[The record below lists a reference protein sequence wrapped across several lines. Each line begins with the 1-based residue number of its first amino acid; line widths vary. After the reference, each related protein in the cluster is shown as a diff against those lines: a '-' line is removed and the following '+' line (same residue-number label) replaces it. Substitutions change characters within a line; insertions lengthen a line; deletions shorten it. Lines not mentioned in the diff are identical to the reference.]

1 MRIFSNKSKL
11 ILKDV
16 HPFLVTIV
24 SLALIKGPQDFSV
37 LEGNRSKEKQE
48 AAFKAGNTKVHFPNS
63 AHNQLPS
70 LAVDLLPYPFKSWND
85 TASFK
90 QISLQMFAAAKI
102 IGLEIRWGG
111 DFNRDGDKTK
121 TDAWDLPHYELHPW
135 RNWIG
140 R

>member
-1 MRIFSNKSKL
+1 MRIFSKKSQG
-11 ILKDV
+11 ILANA
-16 HPFLVTIV
+16 HPFLVSITSI
-24 SLALIKGPQDFSV
+24 ALIKGPQDFSV
-37 LEGNRSKEKQE
+37 LESHRSKEDQE
-48 AAFKAGNTKVHFPNS
+48 KAFRAGNTKVHFPNS

-70 LAVDLLPYPFKSWND
+70 LAVDLLPYPFKGWND
-85 TASFK
+85 IAAFK
-90 QISLQMFAAAKI
+90 QISVQMFAAAKI
-102 IGLEIRWGG
+102 VGLEIRWGG